1 MVDRSEFLPQSG
13 LRLASGR
20 RRQAHDDAGHD
31 EVGTYML
38 VVLVISRQQDQG
50 VALIRACLVVLLSCC
65 LVVLLSCC
73 LVVLLSCCLVVFLYF
88 CIFVFNQY

>member
-1 MVDRSEFLPQSG
+1 MILYFPGRHAETMVDRSEFLPQSG

-38 VVLVISRQQDQG
+38 VVLFPTTI
-50 VALIRACLVVLLSCC
+50 
-65 LVVLLSCC
+65 
-73 LVVLLSCCLVVFLYF
+73 
-88 CIFVFNQY
+88 

>member
-38 VVLVISRQQDQG
+38 VVLVISRQQYENTGSIDPS
-50 VALIRACLVVLLSCC
+50 LFVVLYFYLMCEYNNEYGINTNASCFD
-65 LVVLLSCC
+65 VV
-73 LVVLLSCCLVVFLYF
+73 Y
-88 CIFVFNQY
+88 